1 MKDYLYFMFFLPLLS
16 FAQIKGQIVDQN
28 NNPLEYATAVL
39 FKQSNGD
46 LVSGTVTDIGGF
58 FIFETVPE
66 GRYNL
71 EASFMGYQTLSLKN
85 VVLTKNTE
93 NNLGLLKLS
102 LGNALDEV
110 VITAEKATVINT
122 IDKQVFDAKKFKTA
136 QGGTALDVL
145 KNMPAVAVDGQGRLS
160 VRGSFGFVVLINDRP
175 TQIDINTILSQLPAN
190 AIEKVEFITAPSA
203 KYDPEG
209 KAGIVNIITKKKATN
224 GAFGQITVKG
234 GAPSIEKY
242 DNAEIHQ
249 RYGLEATYNIQKDKF
264 NISLGGSL
272 QRNDLGG
279 RREGEVY
286 TILDNIKTV
295 FPSTGERSFDE
306 LSYNGRFT
314 LDFMPD
320 SLNNFTIGFY
330 AGKRSKKRL
339 ADIVYYDNH
348 ALAPAD
354 SDNRIYTFQYFNH
367 NLRERKSDFAL
378 GSLDYNHRFKN
389 KAKLSTSLLF
399 EYTML
404 GGPTENQNLGFPDND
419 ILYQDEYNTN
429 ENPLNGVRF
438 QTDYR
443 FKPLAIGQIE
453 MGYQYRNL
461 NHKGDFIYQ
470 RRTDFEAPFELVPEF
485 SSQVDLD
492 RSINAVYGQLTG
504 EKGNWQYAAGARLE
518 VMTRELNLK
527 DRSNTIDTT
536 YTCLLYTSPSPRDA
550 TLSRMPSSA

>member
-1 MKDYLYFMFFLPLLS
+1 M
-16 FAQIKGQIVDQN
+16 
-28 NNPLEYATAVL
+28 
-39 FKQSNGD
+39 
-46 LVSGTVTDIGGF
+46 
-58 FIFETVPE
+58 
-66 GRYNL
+66 
-71 EASFMGYQTLSLKN
+71 
-85 VVLTKNTE
+85 
-93 NNLGLLKLS
+93 
-102 LGNALDEV
+102 
-110 VITAEKATVINT
+110 
-122 IDKQVFDAKKFKTA
+122 
-136 QGGTALDVL
+136 
-145 KNMPAVAVDGQGRLS
+145 
-160 VRGSFGFVVLINDRP
+160 
-175 TQIDINTILSQLPAN
+175 
-190 AIEKVEFITAPSA
+190 
-203 KYDPEG
+203 
-209 KAGIVNIITKKKATN
+209 N

-242 DNAEIHQ
+242 DNAETHQ

-314 LDFMPD
+314 LDFIPD
-320 SLNNFTIGFY
+320 SLNAFTIGFY

-389 KAKLSTSLLF
+389 KSKLSASLLY

-419 ILYQDEYNTN
+419 I
-429 ENPLNGVRF
+429 
-438 QTDYR
+438 
-443 FKPLAIGQIE
+443 
-453 MGYQYRNL
+453 
-461 NHKGDFIYQ
+461 
-470 RRTDFEAPFELVPEF
+470 
-485 SSQVDLD
+485 
-492 RSINAVYGQLTG
+492 
-504 EKGNWQYAAGARLE
+504 
-518 VMTRELNLK
+518 
-527 DRSNTIDTT
+527 
-536 YTCLLYTSPSPRDA
+536 
-550 TLSRMPSSA
+550 